1 MFATACKKSPSTKI
15 YNTWSLV
22 SVEMPDADST
32 TIAKMMNEGVTY
44 TFKKGGDYSYTIGG
58 KTANGTFEINK
69 EGTSMTTSEG
79 ESTSSY
85 NVTLS
90 ETDLTLADGEEK
102 MIFTVKK

>member
-58 KTANGTFEINK
+58 QTANGTFEINK